1 MNDPHKSDK
10 FRASLDEL
18 THNEEMKAAH
28 DAPIKSVTELI
39 EGALRRVLKLLGID
53 VDSGDEIMKQ
63 QQVDRGIVIAERPL
77 EEMGVLAGF
86 YVIDNEI
93 PIAIV
98 RDPYMG
104 SDGLAYVDIYWIQGE
119 KTERFGGIRVIQ

>member
-1 MNDPHKSDK
+1 MNDPRKPDK
-10 FRASLDEL
+10 FHASADEL
-18 THNEEMKAAH
+18 AHNEEMKTAH

-39 EGALRRVLKLLGID
+39 EGALRRVLKSLGVD
-53 VDSGDEIMKQ
+53 VGSGDEIMKHQ
-63 QQVDRGIVIAERPL
+63 QIERGIIIAERPL

-86 YVIDNEI
+86 YVIDNEV

-119 KTERFGGIRVIQ
+119 QTERFGGIRIIQ